1 MELPRWEWAIGE
13 AIILPLLLFEL
24 YRLRRSQRQ
33 DREAARRSAEVE
45 AAEASRHAKGQHC
58 LDPGRAEPL
67 E

>member
-33 DREAARRSAEVE
+33 DREAARRSAEAEAVE
-45 AAEASRHAKGQHC
+45 AARHAEGEHR